1 MDAVGRMPGGP
12 YSPEHLA
19 MMHSQRD
26 LLLGLHAEI
35 EGKRRQLLAL
45 DPSEFWSSKSQRA
58 YSGCVADIVQHLD
71 VVLHY
76 LHEAVASVRNQ
87 IYLEEELCPA

>member
-12 YSPEHLA
+12 SSPEHLA
-19 MMHSQRD
+19 MMHAQRD
-26 LLLGLHAEI
+26 LLLGLRGEI

-45 DPSEFWSSKSQRA
+45 DPSEFWSSKAQRA
-58 YSGCVADIVQHLD
+58 YSGCIADIVQHLD

-76 LHEAVASVRNQ
+76 LHEALASVRNQ

>member
-1 MDAVGRMPGGP
+1 
-12 YSPEHLA
+12 

-26 LLLGLHAEI
+26 LLLGLRAEI

-58 YSGCVADIVQHLD
+58 YSGCVVDIVQHID

-76 LHEAVASVRNQ
+76 LHEALASVRKQ
-87 IYLEEELCPA
+87 IYVEEELCPA